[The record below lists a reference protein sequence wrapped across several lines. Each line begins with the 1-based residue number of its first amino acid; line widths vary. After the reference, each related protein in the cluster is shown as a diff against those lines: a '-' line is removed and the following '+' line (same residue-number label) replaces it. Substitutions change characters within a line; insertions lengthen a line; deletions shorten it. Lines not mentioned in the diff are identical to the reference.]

1 VAHSNF
7 KVANCFTV
15 AIKYLLYRVNKMAT
29 SHKRKKG
36 PAFINRQGR
45 LDDGF
50 AMTNQ
55 QLMGRD

>member
-29 SHKRKKG
+29 SHKRKK
-36 PAFINRQGR
+36 A
-45 LDDGF
+45 LLSSTDMAD
-50 AMTNQ
+50 
-55 QLMGRD
+55 